1 MSRKTEQAVSLELPE
16 KTSKLSVE
24 IFRLMRDGSADSR
37 NKAQELLRSAMVKP
51 LSQPSVK
58 NSGGR

>member
-1 MSRKTEQAVSLELPE
+1 MKQTVSLEPE

-24 IFRLMRDGSADSR
+24 IFRLMREESVDSR